1 MRKKNIC
8 GERWLLLIVDLTEFI
23 IVVLQFDHVDSWV
36 YIFWVVILWVY
47 PSTQLDFGRELIVLH
62 TSTPSMLGKF
72 SVHFTLAVD

>member
-1 MRKKNIC
+1 
-8 GERWLLLIVDLTEFI
+8 LLLIVDLTEFI
-23 IVVLQFDHVDSWV
+23 CCVAIDHVDSWV

-72 SVHFTLAVD
+72 SVHFTLAGD